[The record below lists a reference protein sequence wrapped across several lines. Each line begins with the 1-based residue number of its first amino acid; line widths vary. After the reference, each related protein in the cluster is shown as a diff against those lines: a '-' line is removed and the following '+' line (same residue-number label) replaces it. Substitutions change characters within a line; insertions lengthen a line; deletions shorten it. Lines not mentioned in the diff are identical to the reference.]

1 MTKNC
6 YNRQLVTISVV
17 TITEKHC
24 THFCNPQAQV
34 VLDLATET
42 LNWTTVDVLV
52 SAEAAY
58 SKSLK
63 ERLSDLI
70 SENKRNL
77 TLCSIQ
83 E

>member
-1 MTKNC
+1 M
-6 YNRQLVTISVV
+6 L
-17 TITEKHC
+17 
-24 THFCNPQAQV
+24 FFQAQV
-34 VLDLATET
+34 VFDLATET

-58 SKSLK
+58 SKSLR

-70 SENKRNL
+70 SENNQKTALRNR
-77 TLCSIQ
+77 TLCTIH

>member
-1 MTKNC
+1 M
-6 YNRQLVTISVV
+6 
-17 TITEKHC
+17 
-24 THFCNPQAQV
+24 

>member
-1 MTKNC
+1 MTVQNFLKNRIWPKC
-6 YNRQLVTISVV
+6 QHYFQAKVV
-17 TITEKHC
+17 
-24 THFCNPQAQV
+24 F
-34 VLDLATET
+34 DLATKT

-58 SKSLK
+58 SKSLR

-70 SENKRNL
+70 SKNNQDHNI
-77 TLCSIQ
+77 TLCDIH